1 MIQHTSPSQPTEIS
15 TWIPKV
21 MISDQDSIHA
31 IPIND
36 IMFLEA
42 QGSYTRIKTS
52 SRDLLSSRPLREYE
66 RQLNMLPFYRSHH
79 SFLVNLNYMTRYDKA
94 SRYIQ
99 LENGEKVAVS
109 FRKKERLFE
118 LLEQNGMR

>member
-1 MIQHTSPSQPTEIS
+1 MLHNSIPSPIGLNS
-15 TWIPKV
+15 WIPKV
-21 MISDQDSIHA
+21 IISDHDSIHA
-31 IPIND
+31 IPIDD

-52 SRDLLSSRPLREYE
+52 SREILSSRPLREYE
-66 RQLNMLPFYRSHH
+66 NQLNTLPFYRSHH

-109 FRKKERLFE
+109 FRKKEKLFE
-118 LLEQNGMR
+118 LLVNNGLK